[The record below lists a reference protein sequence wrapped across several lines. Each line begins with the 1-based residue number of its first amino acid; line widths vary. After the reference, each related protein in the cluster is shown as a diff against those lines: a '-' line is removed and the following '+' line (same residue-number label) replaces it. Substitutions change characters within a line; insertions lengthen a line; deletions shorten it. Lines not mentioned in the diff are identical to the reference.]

1 MAAPQLRLEDAE
13 NPKCDVMID
22 ADPQTAVVPG
32 PKPGTATVITPDGRR
47 VQVIGDHQDVHARV
61 QAAAA
66 RAHES
71 GEAPQKNSGVS

>member
-32 PKPGTATVITPDGRR
+32 PRPGTATVISPDGRR
-47 VQVIGDHQDVHARV
+47 VQVVGDHQDIHARV
-61 QAAAA
+61 QTAAA

-71 GEAPQKNSGVS
+71 GEAPRKNAGVS